1 MLGLGLGSGHLSASA
16 VVPLIAW
23 GPLSFR
29 IVSWLT
35 SASALS
41 VWNSVA
47 VAHTPTRYS
56 ASTLD
61 INLGY
66 GQG

>member
-1 MLGLGLGSGHLSASA
+1 M
-16 VVPLIAW
+16 
-23 GPLSFR
+23 SFR

-35 SASALS
+35 SASVLS

-47 VAHTPTRYS
+47 VAHTPTRKS
-56 ASTLD
+56 ASALD

-66 GQG
+66 GQGEG